1 MIQHQIDDEL
11 SLFTVS
17 KTNRCYSSANDAL
30 YGENGKDN
38 FRHEQNLII
47 SENKVV
53 LIMGCGH
60 TGVVNIME
68 EAEKYKLDFCIGG
81 FHLFNPFTKKTVSKE
96 LLNEMI
102 TEFRN
107 IKILNFTPV
116 IRTGKKAF
124 DYLSRQMSNLH
135 YLYCGESIEI

>member
-1 MIQHQIDDEL
+1 MIIL
-11 SLFTVS
+11 
-17 KTNRCYSSANDAL
+17 
-30 YGENGKDN
+30 
-38 FRHEQNLII
+38 
-47 SENKVV
+47 ENKVV

-68 EAEKYKLDFCIGG
+68 EAEKYKPDFCIGG

-102 TEFRN
+102 TELQKYKDTEFY
-107 IKILNFTPV
+107 TCHC
-116 IRTGKKAF
+116 TGKKAF
-124 DYLSRQMSNLH
+124 AYLSHQMSNLH